1 MRHCTLRKE
10 KEERTNVT
18 TYTLKQTIPT
28 YILYDEILPLMN
40 SREISIFQSINNV
53 RVLPRHYMVQHWI
66 GIIFLSCWL
75 AEWPHLKSLA
85 TDDHVCA
92 DRYFTTTRHDIDSDS
107 CPNPSWLTHGGKYR
121 ASSRREQT
129 VAVSHASTRKR
140 LIGQL
145 HPSDLPPPETF
156 TDFHRS
162 SSIKLPGNIEPQII
176 HHGTVKQINPIRNV
190 NGNNGTGMIATTD
203 ILYLPQIMKIDDVD
217 NVVKLLRNFQ
227 RYDEDPDTVDG
238 MTTHEI
244 FVDSPD
250 LQNIMN
256 QYHQKNCHS
265 RTDQCD
271 TGTGTSVTTSMKIR
285 DFDPSTVPERIQLR
299 RRLQSILQP
308 ILKER
313 ITPLIQTLYP
323 KLCSTDKRS
332 IATISGTDTRSCT
345 PCFSLIRRYR
355 YGERQSHG
363 THYDGHALITVVVS
377 LSNYSTD
384 YNGGLYVSTGYGQRQ
399 FVPLYSGDAVAHQST
414 LLHGVQVLPI
424 ASDAKD
430 TERWSWIL
438 WYRDSTE
445 CIDYSYEWFV
455 DCAKRGDAI
464 CQELYATKIGSIPV
478 TRQDENYNETM
489 NEQIRQHHNMES
501 IVHWNRASAEK
512 GNGNAAIKMAR
523 AYLKLLP
530 SKLPYNQ
537 TEAIRYYKLAIQSHH
552 PDGYYGMAS
561 LYVESLHQKN
571 YANPK
576 HYDKTLSRVVQL
588 LEEAA
593 NRGHPYAMFNLGI
606 VHCYGYGIHHVDTE
620 LAASWFIQSGLPEG
634 FYAAAYQAAAM
645 GHNLRQ
651 QRLDGIARKLGHY
664 EPWRKAAR
672 ERTGSGGA
680 SGVDLNLKWPV
691 AADGRQPPRF

>member
-1 MRHCTLRKE
+1 
-10 KEERTNVT
+10 
-18 TYTLKQTIPT
+18 
-28 YILYDEILPLMN
+28 MN
-40 SREISIFQSINNV
+40 SRETSIFQVINNV
-53 RVLPRHYMVQHWI
+53 RVLPRNHLVQHWI
-66 GIIFLSCWL
+66 GVIFLSCWL
-75 AEWPHLKSLA
+75 AEWPHLKNNYAVNAVTIPENAIDIA

-92 DRYFTTTRHDIDSDS
+92 DLYFTTRHDDSDS
-107 CPNPSWLTHGGKYR
+107 CPNPSWLTHSGKHR
-121 ASSRREQT
+121 ASSREQT
-129 VAVSHASTRKR
+129 VVVSHTSTRKR

-145 HPSDLPPPETF
+145 RPSDLPPPETF
-156 TDFHRS
+156 TDFHRR
-162 SSIKLPGNIEPQII
+162 SSIKLPGSIEPQNI

-203 ILYLPQIMKIDDVD
+203 IMYLPQIMKIDDVD

-256 QYHQKNCHS
+256 QYRQNCHS
-265 RTDQCD
+265 STDQCD
-271 TGTGTSVTTSMKIR
+271 TGTGTSVTKSMKIR
-285 DFDPSTVPERIQLR
+285 DYDPSTLPERMRLR
-299 RRLQSILQP
+299 RQLQSILQP

-313 ITPLIQTLYP
+313 ITPLIQTQYP
-323 KLCSTDKRS
+323 KLCSPDKISIAAISDTDK
-332 IATISGTDTRSCT
+332 RSCT

-399 FVPLYSGDAVAHQST
+399 FVPLYSGDAIAHQST
-414 LLHGVQVLPI
+414 LLHGVQILPM
-424 ASDAKD
+424 ASDATD

-478 TRQDENYNETM
+478 PRRDDNETM
-489 NEQIRQHHNMES
+489 NEQIRQHYIMES
-501 IVHWNRASAEK
+501 IVHWNRASAEQ

-530 SKLPYNQ
+530 STLPYNQ
-537 TEAIRYYKLAIQSHH
+537 TEAIRYYRLAIQSHH
-552 PDGYYGMAS
+552 PDGYYGMAN
-561 LYVESLHQKN
+561 LYLEFLHKKQ
-571 YANPK
+571 YTNPK
-576 HYDKTLSRVVQL
+576 HDDKILYRVVQL

-593 NRGHPYAMFNLGI
+593 IRGHVQFRDCTLLWIRYTPYRHRIGCI
-606 VHCYGYGIHHVDTE
+606 VVHSIRITRRILCGR
-620 LAASWFIQSGLPEG
+620 LSSGG
-634 FYAAAYQAAAM
+634 
-645 GHNLRQ
+645 
-651 QRLDGIARKLGHY
+651 DGICATTTTTRWH
-664 EPWRKAAR
+664 RA
-672 ERTGSGGA
+672 
-680 SGVDLNLKWPV
+680 
-691 AADGRQPPRF
+691 